1 MKISLEKKIRKLKK
15 SMLSNDLSFEFL
27 CIDFSDGVSS
37 KKDGKKEKSSGKD
50 SKKKK
55 K

>member
-1 MKISLEKKIRKLKK
+1 MYK
-15 SMLSNDLSFEFL
+15 NDLLFLLEFFYYS
-27 CIDFSDGVSS
+27 IGDSS

-50 SKKKK
+50 GKKKK